1 VERTREAA
9 SISSIRQRT
18 NRRFLLIVRDMAT
31 TRKQFAVGDAR
42 QLCRVLMETVN
53 DAVLIID
60 PASNRVIAAN
70 RSACKVYGY
79 TKKELVGK
87 KLQELTHEGA
97 DYSYALQ
104 SGKSFERTDLAKDGQ
119 KIEFLVS
126 LSGINYW
133 GRSAILSISRD
144 ISDRKR
150 IEAVTAASEKKA
162 RLLIQGISEIVA
174 VLDDKGAI
182 EFISPQIQRVLGI
195 PPAEVLG
202 NNVFD
207 FLHPDDRDRAAAEF
221 AKTLSEPGEAVPSVV
236 RIKDHK
242 NQWIPFEIIANN
254 QLRDPAI
261 KGIIFTARDLRFR
274 TEAEQAIRHANVD
287 FEGRVEQR
295 TIELAKANAALRI
308 ENQERRYAQTQLEQS
323 LSLLNATLESTID
336 GILVVSN
343 EGRITSCNQK
353 FLDMWHIPRM
363 AVAGLR
369 TGDLLSSVAS
379 QLEVPNELL
388 EELAVM
394 QSNPEKIGFE
404 QLKLKDG
411 RIFEGYSQPQHVN
424 GAPVGRVWS
433 FRDVSQ
439 AHRLEEELRQ
449 SQKMEAIGRLAGGV
463 AHDFNN
469 VLMIISGC
477 ADQLRSDPDLPA
489 HDVPC
494 CEQLVETTKRAAA
507 LTRQLLAFSRKH
519 PIKPQAVDL
528 NEAIAELAS
537 MLRPLLAGSIQL
549 AINSRADRPIV
560 HVDPSQLQLMIMN
573 LALNARDAMPEGG
586 ILSLTV
592 SAETLP
598 ADAVVPEGSRSYVV
612 LEVSDTGAGMSQEIK
627 ERIFEP
633 FFTTKGIGKG
643 TGLGLAMA
651 YGIVEQANGHIT
663 VESEPGHGTTFRIY
677 LPLYA
682 ALTEETPRVVDRIPR
697 RGNATI
703 LLVED
708 EQPIRTMTRQY
719 LEGLGYTVLEAANG
733 EEALWIFREHRDTVA
748 LVVTDIIMP
757 GIRGD
762 DLAREIRKE
771 QPNVGVVLIS
781 GFMDVARLEGE
792 SSVLE
797 KPFAFPDLGRCVEA
811 TLARTKSLGS
821 ESSDSPDPADTH
833 AA

>member
-1 VERTREAA
+1 MTGA
-9 SISSIRQRT
+9 
-18 NRRFLLIVRDMAT
+18 
-31 TRKQFAVGDAR
+31 RKQFAVADAR
-42 QLCRVLMETVN
+42 RLCRVLMETVN

-79 TKKELVGK
+79 TKKELIGK
-87 KLQELTHEGA
+87 KLQELTHEAA
-97 DYSYALQ
+97 DYSHALE
-104 SGKSFERTDLAKDGQ
+104 SGRSFERTDIAKGGE
-119 KIEFLVS
+119 KIELLVS
-126 LSGINYW
+126 LSVIDYW
-133 GRSAILSISRD
+133 GRTAILSISRD
-144 ISDRKR
+144 ISERKR
-150 IEAVTAASEKKA
+150 IEAITAASEKRA

-174 VLDDKGAI
+174 VLDQKGTI
-182 EFISPQIQRVLGI
+182 QFISPQIQRVLEMS
-195 PPAEVLG
+195 PSEVLG
-202 NNVFD
+202 HNVFD
-207 FLHPDDRDRAAAEF
+207 FLHPEDRDRAAAEF
-221 AKTLSEPGEAVPSVV
+221 AKTRSEPGEAVPSVV

-274 TEAEQAIRHANVD
+274 MEAEQAIRHANID

-308 ENQERRYAQTQLEQS
+308 ENQERRYIQGQLEQS
-323 LSLLNATLESTID
+323 LSLLNATLESTVD

-353 FLDMWHIPRM
+353 FLDMWHIPRI
-363 AVAGLR
+363 AVTGLR
-369 TGDLLSSVAS
+369 TGDLLSSVAP
-379 QLEVPNELL
+379 QLEVPNDLL

-411 RIFEGYSQPQHVN
+411 RIFEGYSQPQYVN
-424 GAPVGRVWS
+424 AEPVGRVWS
-433 FRDVSQ
+433 FRDVTQ

-477 ADQLRSDPDLPA
+477 ADQLRNDPDLPA
-489 HDVPC
+489 HDAAC

-519 PIKPQAVDL
+519 PIQPQAVDL

-549 AINSRADRPIV
+549 AINSRAERPIV

-592 SAETLP
+592 SAETLS
-598 ADAVVPEGSRSYVV
+598 ADAVLPEGSRSFVV

-663 VESEPGHGTTFRIY
+663 VESEPGQGTTFHIY

-682 ALTEETPRVVDRIPR
+682 SEAEEIPR
-697 RGNATI
+697 LVDTTPGRGNATI

-708 EQPIRTMTRQY
+708 ERPIRTMTRQY
-719 LEGLGYTVLEAANG
+719 LESLGYTVLEAANG
-733 EEALWIFREHRDTVA
+733 EEALHIFHEYHESIAVI
-748 LVVTDIIMP
+748 VTDIIMP

-762 DLAREIRKE
+762 DLVREIRKQ
-771 QPNVGVVLIS
+771 QPKIGAVLIS
-781 GFMDVARLEGE
+781 GFMDIGQLDSE
-792 SSVLE
+792 SFVLE
-797 KPFAFPDLGRCVEA
+797 KPFAFPELGRCVEA
-811 TLARTKSLGS
+811 ALARTKSLK
-821 ESSDSPDPADTH
+821 SDSSGSRGPAETH
-833 AA
+833 VA